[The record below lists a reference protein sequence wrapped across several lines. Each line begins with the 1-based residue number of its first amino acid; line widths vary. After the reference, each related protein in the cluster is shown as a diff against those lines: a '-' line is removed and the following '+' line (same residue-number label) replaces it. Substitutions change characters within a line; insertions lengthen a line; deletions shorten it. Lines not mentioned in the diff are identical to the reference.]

1 MRFLTRWAS
10 AAGAMGAGNST
21 SALRGCHTHT
31 SRRTGAAAAARA
43 YPRRLADG
51 PATGIALLAGALLL
65 ATACGSSG
73 LAAPRAAPAPASN
86 AAPAAQGGTWITL
99 APMGEP
105 RQEIGV
111 AARDGMIYALAG
123 FLGSGAPSATAEV
136 YDVAGDRWR
145 RIASLPQAL
154 HHPGAATL
162 DGTVYLVG
170 GYDDRGAVDSLWA
183 YDAAGDLWQRRA
195 PLPTARGALTAAV
208 LDGRLYAIGGDRG
221 RAVRDVAAYDPA
233 TDAWEE
239 LPPMLHARDHLASS
253 VVNGRIYVAGG
264 RGGSDFTMNV
274 LEEYDPASR
283 TWTERAP
290 MPTGRSGIGGASVG
304 GRFYVFGGEGNRA
317 HPQGIFDA
325 VEAYDPAQNAWTR
338 LAPMATPRHGINAA
352 VIGNR
357 AYLPGGAT
365 VEGFGVTPVN
375 EAFEP

>member
-1 MRFLTRWAS
+1 
-10 AAGAMGAGNST
+10 
-21 SALRGCHTHT
+21 
-31 SRRTGAAAAARA
+31 
-43 YPRRLADG
+43 
-51 PATGIALLAGALLL
+51 
-65 ATACGSSG
+65 
-73 LAAPRAAPAPASN
+73 
-86 AAPAAQGGTWITL
+86 
-99 APMGEP
+99 MGEP

-111 AARDGMIYALAG
+111 AAREGTIYALAG
-123 FLGSGAPSATAEV
+123 FLGNGAPSATAEA

-154 HHPGAATL
+154 HHPAAATL

-183 YDAAGDLWQRRA
+183 YDAAADRWQRRA

-233 TDAWEE
+233 ADAWEE
-239 LPPMLHARDHLASS
+239 LPLMLHARDHLASG

-264 RGGSDFTMNV
+264 RNGSDFTMSV

-283 TWTERAP
+283 TWTDRAP
-290 MPTGRSGIGGASVG
+290 MPTGRSGIGGAGVG

-325 VEAYDPAQNAWTR
+325 VEAYDPAQNAWAR

-352 VIGNR
+352 VIGSR
-357 AYLPGGAT
+357 VYLPGGAT

-375 EAFEP
+375 EAFEPS